1 MNLNV
6 KKHVSVGINLYLSE
20 SFGHNLFFSMET
32 LGLILMKV
40 FFLTKLWLTF
50 EQLLTTACFALHRL
64 ACDTS

>member
-20 SFGHNLFFSMET
+20 SFGNNLFFYGNTWFDIDE
-32 LGLILMKV
+32 G
-40 FFLTKLWLTF
+40 FFSTKLWLTF